1 MTGMRLFEAIVDANH
16 RAARGEKAG
25 LRPNDFADSL
35 PIVAL
40 TCIDPRLNPLMP
52 EVLGIPEEHFIWLRN
67 AGNIITGPMSST
79 LRSIALACAVKGGRE
94 IVIIGHTD
102 CRVRHTSAF
111 ELMDRFRALG
121 IERSKLPDNLN
132 EFFGLFASERA
143 NVLKAVDF
151 VRQSPLIGPAIPVHG
166 LLVDIQSGALEWLVN
181 GYNALG
187 TATSAA
193 AREEKWTLPSF
204 DLGTMKFP
212 EMKIGEGAGVADL
225 LPSLPAEAIEK
236 PAEPKLKVQPRE
248 REPVPIPPRILRGP
262 PKQR

>member
-1 MTGMRLFEAIVDANH
+1 MKLFEAIVDANQ

-25 LRPNDFADSL
+25 LRPDDFADSL

-67 AGNIITGPMSST
+67 AGNIITGPVSST
-79 LRSIALACAVKGGRE
+79 TRSIALACAVKGGKE
-94 IVIIGHTD
+94 IAIIGHTD
-102 CRVRHTSAF
+102 CKVRHTSASD
-111 ELMDRFRALG
+111 LLDRLRKLG
-121 IERSKLPDNLN
+121 IGRERLPDNVN

-151 VRQSPLIGPAIPVHG
+151 VRQSPIIGTGIPVHG

-181 GYNALG
+181 GYNTLNVAG
-187 TATSAA
+187 TSA
-193 AREEKWTLPSF
+193 RSSNEWTLPPF

-212 EMKIGEGAGVADL
+212 DAKIGDSINPLETNTA
-225 LPSLPAEAIEK
+225 PPAPEIRP
-236 PAEPKLKVQPRE
+236 PAKVRLKEPESIPL
-248 REPVPIPPRILRGP
+248 PPRIVRGQ
-262 PKQR
+262 PKRR